1 MLRALRRRPPARV
14 TNLTLLVGLVL
25 VFATGVGAVA
35 TGSARGRWIVLGH
48 GAGAALVVVLAPA
61 KARIVRTALRRHPAA
76 RYASLLLA
84 ALTIA
89 ALVAGVV
96 HSTGLARSVAGL
108 PSLWL
113 HIALALGL
121 VPLLAWHLVV
131 RRGRPRASA
140 LTPPA
145 LLRPGWSAPP
155 RRALLRTGW
164 LVAVAAATDAAVTL
178 GTDAAGLPG
187 SRRRFTGSYE

>member
-14 TNLTLLVGLVL
+14 TNLTLLVGLGL

-61 KARIVRTALRRHPAA
+61 EAPIVRTALRRHPAA

-121 VPLLAWHLVV
+121 GPLLAWHLVV
-131 RRGRPRASA
+131 RRGAPGAAAPPPPCPPAPRVARRGRRRHRRRGHPGHGRRRPARF
-140 LTPPA
+140 TPPVHR
-145 LLRPGWSAPP
+145 LL
-155 RRALLRTGW
+155 
-164 LVAVAAATDAAVTL
+164 
-178 GTDAAGLPG
+178 
-187 SRRRFTGSYE
+187 